1 MTVVS
6 PKPTQPGCYNNGQFY
21 ANGADIVTEDPCEH
35 CYCLYK
41 DVVCAIQEC
50 MGHFQALPPP
60 PGQCCPAEYKCNPV
74 TTLPTFTVSTPT
86 TAGNDQEVVTIL
98 SISSSLDEKFDE
110 VTEST
115 NDQTSLASD
124 ANIENGIIVTTEE
137 TIKEEI
143 NDDDADDIDTTENPV
158 HIESTISS
166 QIVTDTISSV
176 GSTISSLFGVSSDA
190 TNTQNNKID

>member
-1 MTVVS
+1 M
-6 PKPTQPGCYNNGQFY
+6 
-21 ANGADIVTEDPCEH
+21 
-35 CYCLYK
+35 
-41 DVVCAIQEC
+41 
-50 MGHFQALPPP
+50 
-60 PGQCCPAEYKCNPV
+60 
-74 TTLPTFTVSTPT
+74 
-86 TAGNDQEVVTIL
+86 
-98 SISSSLDEKFDE
+98 SISSSLYEKFDE

-137 TIKEEI
+137 TIKGEI

-176 GSTISSLFGVSSDA
+176 GSTISSLLEYPLMP
-190 TNTQNNKID
+190 